1 MLSQSRQPDTN
12 GGQNKHRKQIACQH
26 SGGNHQP
33 WPQSDLQYNFMAFT
47 DSRTISGFRNHKK
60 HLSYTICILPVDL
73 LLFST
78 ITANS

>member
-33 WPQSDLQYNFMAFT
+33 WPKRLSASTPLANPI
-47 DSRTISGFRNHKK
+47 RNIGVFRLHDG
-60 HLSYTICILPVDL
+60 IQ
-73 LLFST
+73 FST
-78 ITANS
+78 S

>member
-33 WPQSDLQYNFMAFT
+33 WPKRLSASTPLAN
-47 DSRTISGFRNHKK
+47 IGVFRLHDG
-60 HLSYTICILPVDL
+60 IQ
-73 LLFST
+73 FST
-78 ITANS
+78 S

>member
-33 WPQSDLQYNFMAFT
+33 WPKRLSASTPLANPIRAKPTLEKMQQSN
-47 DSRTISGFRNHKK
+47 RTLRR
-60 HLSYTICILPVDL
+60 
-73 LLFST
+73 
-78 ITANS
+78 

>member
-33 WPQSDLQYNFMAFT
+33 WPKRLAVSTPLANPIRAKPTTIAPVVISTGRNRIYN
-47 DSRTISGFRNHKK
+47 TIS
-60 HLSYTICILPVDL
+60 
-73 LLFST
+73 
-78 ITANS
+78 

>member
-33 WPQSDLQYNFMAFT
+33 WPKRLSASTPLANPICSGSQSKTVGLAISANFG
-47 DSRTISGFRNHKK
+47 SQ
-60 HLSYTICILPVDL
+60 
-73 LLFST
+73 
-78 ITANS
+78 